1 MYKVNLAK
9 LNILCVE
16 DDLVVADYISSLLDH
31 SKYRVRKIND
41 GKKALDFLLSN
52 HQQIDIVLLDYH
64 LPSLDGIQI
73 LQNLKHHKVTLP
85 VVFLTVDETLET
97 AVLAMKE
104 GAIDY
109 LPKSS
114 FLKAELNLKVERAYQ
129 LFLDKK
135 KTELYEEQISLLSMA
150 VEQSPNSFII
160 TDKTGNI
167 EYVNHK
173 FSQYTGYSF
182 DEVKGQNPRILKTD
196 GYPPQ
201 FFERLWKT
209 ISSGKIWKGEFS
221 NRKKNGEIFYEKAS
235 IAPVLNKNGEVVSYI
250 GINEDITELKK
261 IEAELLKK
269 NEKINHFFSVVVDL
283 LCIIENSTGNFIR
296 LNNAWENELG
306 YTPGEL
312 VGKPF
317 ISFVHHD
324 DIDLTAQAFFSLEK
338 TENVRKF
345 INRFQCKDGSYR
357 FIEWNVIRIED
368 GTSYGSARDITERIK
383 SELTLKESETK
394 FRTIFEMT
402 NAGIFFSDKNGQIIL
417 ANQALQSMIGFSF
430 EDIYQMDFSH
440 FTHLDD
446 LKAENELLREL
457 VNGRIK
463 EYRLEKRYISNQNE
477 IIWVDLA
484 MVSIRDEAGAPLY
497 YVGVIK
503 DITARKQYEEYLK
516 NANSVKDKFFSIISH
531 DLRNQ
536 FSGIE
541 SLTEILLQKNNELDI
556 ETMKRYLKML
566 NNGGKSALNLLEN
579 LLEWSRLQINGMAH
593 KPVECRL
600 RLIVDDVL
608 NSAYNQAVIKR
619 IVLVNGVNSNFKIW
633 ADRNMITTVLR
644 NLVSN
649 AIKFTPFEGK
659 VEIQSWTLNERD
671 YISVKDSG
679 IGMSQEKIDD
689 LFKAETIRSSLGTE
703 NEKGSGLGLMLCN
716 EFVSVHGG
724 KIKVKSEP
732 GKGAEFTIILP
743 VLQSP

>member
-317 ISFVHHD
+317 LSFVHHD

>member
-1 MYKVNLAK
+1 MYKVNSAK

-317 ISFVHHD
+317 LSFVHHD

>member
-235 IAPVLNKNGEVVSYI
+235 IAPVLNKSGEVVSYI